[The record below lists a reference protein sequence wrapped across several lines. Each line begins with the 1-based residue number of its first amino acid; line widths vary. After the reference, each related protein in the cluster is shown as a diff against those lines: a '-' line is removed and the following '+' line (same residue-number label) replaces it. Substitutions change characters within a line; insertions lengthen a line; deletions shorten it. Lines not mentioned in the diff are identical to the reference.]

1 MNKRNGRFMDDVYLS
16 ADKYIEYTSE
26 QADNIMQ
33 MKLGKDYDNY
43 IVYDDKGKETSYT
56 EEGQN
61 IFIMVL
67 DAVELCLSDVGIYNE
82 ENKVLHYKKEI
93 NSKDRDSAEDRGRT
107 YEADNNP
114 ERLFTHNGEEF
125 YITSIEE
132 SEDE

>member
-1 MNKRNGRFMDDVYLS
+1 MAKIRNGRFMDDVYLS

-43 IVYDDKGKETSYT
+43 IVYDDEGKETSYT
-56 EEGQN
+56 EEGQD

-82 ENKVLHYKKEI
+82 ENK
-93 NSKDRDSAEDRGRT
+93 DG
-107 YEADNNP
+107 
-114 ERLFTHNGEEF
+114 
-125 YITSIEE
+125 
-132 SEDE
+132 

>member
-1 MNKRNGRFMDDVYLS
+1 MVKIRNGRFMDDVYLS

-43 IVYDDKGKETSYT
+43 IVY
-56 EEGQN
+56 
-61 IFIMVL
+61 
-67 DAVELCLSDVGIYNE
+67 
-82 ENKVLHYKKEI
+82 
-93 NSKDRDSAEDRGRT
+93 
-107 YEADNNP
+107 EADNNP